1 MASGA
6 YGAEE
11 FHVAAF
17 GGGVDGDGFFDGVA
31 VQVVGAAGLGAGA
44 GQAHAAEGLHAHHGA
59 HHVAVY
65 IYVAY
70 ARVRDDFVDT
80 GVDAALDAQREA
92 EFEAIDRVHEVGEA
106 IRVEGQHVHDR
117 AEAFALQLGQ
127 AFEFDDVRAHVR
139 SVQRFVE
146 PPAGPDRAAQRAHAL
161 DVGLDALKRRLV
173 DYGADVG

>member
-11 FHVAAF
+11 FYVAAF

-59 HHVAVY
+59 HHVAVH

-70 ARVRDDFVDT
+70 ARVRDDLVDAR
-80 GVDAALDAQREA
+80 VDAALDAQRQA
-92 EFEAIDRVHEVGEA
+92 EFEAVDGLHQIGEA
-106 IRVEGQHVHDR
+106 IRVEGQHMHDR

-127 AFEFDDVRAHVR
+127 ALELDDVRAHVR
-139 SVQRFVE
+139 AFQRFVE
-146 PPAGPDRAAQRAHAL
+146 TPAGPDRRSPESACVRCAPRCAQATAGR
-161 DVGLDALKRRLV
+161 
-173 DYGADVG
+173 